1 MVMDCGTA
9 LAVPGELVQGVRCS
23 VQGGRW
29 CMWGISCAQLN
40 SGFN

>member
-29 CMWGISCAQLN
+29 CRAVHAGESLVL
-40 SGFN
+40 S